1 MNIKFNGNTYVA
13 TYNEQTGYYELEL
26 TAPNTGGVYQADI
39 EYINILGEIATAQKD
54 IQILAKPTIEIHQNK
69 TFMWI
74 FSFQDF
80 SVKDCIEIP
89 QYEINMDEET
99 NATSTFVVLKQTEA
113 KARDIIAI
121 KKDGGIVYWGTI
133 EEIQKEGEGIKYTY
147 TAKYITNLFDRFIKL
162 GNSQVVRTTGLED
175 FISNEISSNFTNSTD
190 SFINIDW
197 LDVEVKTHTPKETSV
212 TNVDNGI
219 YNLHTWMTNCTQNY
233 NIVYQ
238 FEIVNNR
245 LKMSITNQEP
255 TKELIDVNAQPISGY
270 EEVFETDV
278 VAKVS
283 VLYSK
288 VNDQEQAG
296 EYTLYLKTDRTTT
309 TNMNDPDRADGKVT
323 TIYTENYEDANQS
336 ALDEMKSNTYNHN
349 ITFNYLDRYI
359 PIGTPIAIK
368 TKESAIYDT
377 YISAVTIT
385 TSKFYQYTCG
395 NIRVKFIDKL
405 LKEKK

>member
-238 FEIVNNR
+238 FEIVDNR

-288 VNDQEQAG
+288 VNEQEQAG

-368 TKESAIYDT
+368 TKLSAIYDT